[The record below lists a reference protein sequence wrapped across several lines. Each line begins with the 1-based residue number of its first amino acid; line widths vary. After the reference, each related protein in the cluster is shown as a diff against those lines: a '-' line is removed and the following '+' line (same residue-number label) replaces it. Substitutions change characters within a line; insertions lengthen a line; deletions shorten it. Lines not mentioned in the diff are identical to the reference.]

1 MAEASQMHPIDG
13 GLAWLDD
20 RSGRQ
25 RQREARFAPA
35 EFANLSYVSTN
46 AQPPKSVSL
55 KFMNSKHSPLLHL
68 SLIALSLCGNPVSSA
83 PESTKSAPA
92 FPRGAVS
99 IKRIAYFP
107 DRQATGVA
115 VSRAGR
121 IFLSLPRL
129 IDDVPVAVGELVE
142 GEIKPYPDLA
152 WNGYRMANA
161 ANNNPA
167 SQFVCAQAVV
177 MDRQDHLWI
186 VDPAT
191 PRGSGPVSG
200 GSKLIE
206 IDVNTN
212 QVIRVLPFASD
223 ATPPGSSI
231 NDVRFSPKGDFAYL
245 SNVGEP
251 GSLVV
256 MNLRTGHSWRVL
268 AGDPSTQ
275 YDKSVTQYFKGKP
288 MVRVDGKPF
297 HLNAD
302 GIELSVDGKTFYW
315 QAFTGKT
322 VYSIPTVVLQD
333 PKLAATAQ
341 ATPAATTHPAD
352 GLWIDAA
359 GRFFVTNPA
368 ENSIEIADHVGA
380 QLTLLIKDDT
390 MHWPDS
396 FAQAADGSLYITAS
410 FIGDSPWFDL
420 HATTTPS
427 AVFRISS
434 P

>member
-1 MAEASQMHPIDG
+1 
-13 GLAWLDD
+13 
-20 RSGRQ
+20 
-25 RQREARFAPA
+25 
-35 EFANLSYVSTN
+35 
-46 AQPPKSVSL
+46 
-55 KFMNSKHSPLLHL
+55 MNSKHSGLLGL
-68 SLIALSLCGNPVSSA
+68 QLIAFSLCVNLVSAA
-83 PESTKSAPA
+83 PESAKSAPA
-92 FPRGAVS
+92 FPRGTVS
-99 IKRIAYFP
+99 IQRIAYFP

-115 VSRAGR
+115 VSKGGR

-129 IDDVPVAVGELVE
+129 IDDVPVSVGELVD
-142 GEIKPYPDLA
+142 GQIKPYPDLA

-161 ANNNPA
+161 HNNDPA

-177 MDRQDHLWI
+177 MDRQDHLWV

-191 PRGSGPVSG
+191 PRGSGPVTG

-206 IDVNTN
+206 IDIDAN
-212 QVIRVLPFASD
+212 QVIRVLPFESD
-223 ATPPGSSI
+223 ATPAGSSI
-231 NDVRFSPKGDFAYL
+231 NDVRFSPNGDFAYL

-256 MNLRTGHSWRVL
+256 MNLRTGRSWRVL

-322 VYSIPTVVLQD
+322 VYAIPTAVLQD
-333 PKLAATAQ
+333 PKRAATAK
-341 ATPAATTHPAD
+341 AIPVANTHPAD

-368 ENSIEIADHVGA
+368 ENSIEVADHVGGP
-380 QLTLLIKDDT
+380 LTTLVKDDT

-396 FAQAADGSLYITAS
+396 FAQAADGSLYISAS
-410 FIGDSPWFDL
+410 FIGDSPWFDPL
-420 HATTTPS
+420 ATTTPS